1 MVMNLLGVA
10 LLTTCFQQTPSEE
23 WPLNTPKFQIPIRV
37 HQERKDQIKELVL
50 YVSKDKGKTWEVSTR
65 AKPNQ
70 EAFTFAAKEDGPHW
84 FSIGII
90 DIKGVQEPADI
101 TRAQVGQK
109 VLVDT
114 QKPEIKLKAEKI
126 GEEIQVKWEVKEV
139 NPDINSMKLECK
151 IEGNDSNEWIPISIK
166 PVMDGSGTFKV
177 QGAGMLSVR
186 LQMSDTAANYASVI
200 VDIGSPKVTAPMP
213 NLAAVPSTITP
224 PQISNSVTDGNNLNA
239 QSVAV
244 IPEKAPDSTPI
255 VSNNASPMP
264 LYTEKI
270 PPVSNLPANAIP
282 LPAGNPLPTVNP
294 VPALNPVPVV
304 DELAKSN
311 VPSTV
316 PVFPVSRGTKE
327 VDLGSSMPPAQTIP
341 GWSGNTNTSN
351 LNGVLASSAG
361 GANPNQNSNTVQNQ
375 QVTGSSKRVLPALQ
389 IVNKKQV
396 RIDYEVAKFGPSGLG
411 SVEVYSTLDDGQTW
425 TLALTENSM
434 ATDPRS
440 MMPVKASVVVPI
452 AQEGVPVGY
461 YVVVKSKAGLGK
473 SPPIKSDIPHIRVE
487 VDTTFPEAVLYSPQ
501 PEPGQRDTLLLTWKA
516 TDRNLSVNPVVL
528 EWSEKR
534 EGPWNP
540 IGLGELPN
548 TGKYTWAM
556 QPNMPASVYLKLMV
570 KDSAGNV
577 AVAQTQEPLLI
588 DLNIPEVNVLGISVN
603 SK

>member
-1 MVMNLLGVA
+1 MVMNLLGIA

-37 HQERKDQIKELVL
+37 HQERKGQIKELVL

-70 EAFTFAAKEDGPHW
+70 EAFTYVAKEDGPHW
-84 FSIGII
+84 FSIGVV
-90 DIKGVQEPADI
+90 DIKGTQEPADI
-101 TRAQVGQK
+101 AKAQVGQK

-126 GEEIQVKWEVKEV
+126 GEEIQVKWEVKEI

-186 LQMSDTAANYASVI
+186 LQMSDTASNYASVI
-200 VDIGSPKVTAPMP
+200 VDIGSPKTALPLP
-213 NLAAVPSTITP
+213 NLAAVPSTINTP
-224 PQISNSVTDGNNLNA
+224 TISNSPTEPNTLNS
-239 QSVAV
+239 QSVQIV
-244 IPEKAPDSTPI
+244 PEKTVDSTPV
-255 VSNNASPMP
+255 VSNNASSMP
-264 LYTEKI
+264 LGTEKI
-270 PPVSNLPANAIP
+270 PPMSSFNPPTNAIP
-282 LPAGNPLPTVNP
+282 LPAGNP
-294 VPALNPVPVV
+294 VPSV

-311 VPSTV
+311 LPSTV
-316 PVFPVSRGTKE
+316 PVFPVSRGVKDI
-327 VDLGSSMPPAQTIP
+327 DLGSTVPPAQTIP
-341 GWSGNTNTSN
+341 GWTGNTNTPN
-351 LNGVLASSAG
+351 VNGVLASSASG
-361 GANPNQNSNTVQNQ
+361 SNSNQNSNTVQNQ
-375 QVTGSSKRVLPALQ
+375 PLTGSSKRILPPLQ

-411 SVEVYSTLDDGQTW
+411 SVEVYSTLDDGQSW
-425 TLALTENSM
+425 TLALSENSM

-440 MMPVKASVVVPI
+440 MVPIKASIVVPI

-501 PEPGQRDTLLLTWKA
+501 PEPGMRDTLVLTWKA
-516 TDRNLSVNPVVL
+516 TDRNLSANPVVM

-534 EGPWNP
+534 DGPWNP
-540 IGLGELPN
+540 IGSGELPN

-570 KDSAGNV
+570 KDSAGNI

-588 DLNIPEVNVLGISVN
+588 DLNIPEVNVLGISLN

>member
-37 HQERKDQIKELVL
+37 HQERKEQIKELVL

-65 AKPNQ
+65 AEPNQ
-70 EAFTFAAKEDGPHW
+70 EAFTFVAKEDGPHW
-84 FSIGII
+84 FSIGVV
-90 DIKGVQEPADI
+90 DVKGIQEPADI
-101 TRAQVGQK
+101 ARAQVGQK

-114 QKPEIKLKAEKI
+114 QKPDIKLKAEKI
-126 GEEIQVKWEVKEV
+126 GEEIQVKWEVKDV

-200 VDIGSPKVTAPMP
+200 VDIGSPKASMPMP
-213 NLAAVPSTITP
+213 NLAAVPSTISPT
-224 PQISNSVTDGNNLNA
+224 QISNSVTDPNSLNSQSA
-239 QSVAV
+239 QVV
-244 IPEKAPDSTPI
+244 PEKPADASPV
-255 VSNNASPMP
+255 VSNNATPMP
-264 LYTEKI
+264 LNTEKI
-270 PPVSNLPANAIP
+270 PSMSGLNMPNNAIP
-282 LPAGNPLPTVNP
+282 LPAGNPLP
-294 VPALNPVPVV
+294 AV
-304 DELAKSN
+304 DDLAKN
-311 VPSTV
+311 NLPSAV
-316 PVFPVSRGTKE
+316 PVFPVSRGSKE
-327 VDLGSSMPPAQTIP
+327 VDLGSTVPPAQTIP

-351 LNGVLASSAG
+351 LNGVLASSAA
-361 GANPNQNSNTVQNQ
+361 GANTNQNANTVQNHQ
-375 QVTGSSKRVLPALQ
+375 TTGASKRILPALQ
-389 IVNKKQV
+389 IVNKKQI

-411 SVEVYSTLDDGQTW
+411 SVDVYSTLDDGQSW
-425 TLALTENSM
+425 TLALTENSLVSE
-434 ATDPRS
+434 PRGV
-440 MMPVKASVVVPI
+440 MPVKASIVVPV

-473 SPPIKSDIPHIRVE
+473 SPPVKSDIPHIRVE

-501 PEPGQRDTLLLTWKA
+501 PEVGQRDTLVLTWKA
-516 TDRNLSVNPVVL
+516 TDRNLSLNPVIL

-534 EGPWNP
+534 EGPWSP
-540 IGLGELPN
+540 IGAGELPN
-548 TGKYTWAM
+548 TGKYSWAM
-556 QPNMPASVYLKLMV
+556 NPNMPASVYLKLMV

-588 DLNIPEVNVLGISVN
+588 DLNIPEVNVLGISLN

>member
-37 HQERKDQIKELVL
+37 HQERKGQIKELVL

-65 AKPNQ
+65 AKPDQ
-70 EAFTFAAKEDGPHW
+70 EAFTFSAKEDGPHW
-84 FSIGII
+84 FTIGVV
-90 DIKGVQEPADI
+90 DVKGNQEPADI
-101 TRAQVGQK
+101 ARAQVGQK

-126 GEEIQVKWEVKEV
+126 GEEIQVKWEVKEI

-151 IEGNDSNEWIPISIK
+151 IEGNDLNEWIPISIK

-186 LQMSDTAANYASVI
+186 LQVSDTASNYASVI
-200 VDIGSPKVTAPMP
+200 VDIGSPKASVPMP
-213 NLAAVPSTITP
+213 NLAAVPSAIAP
-224 PQISNSVTDGNNLNA
+224 PQVSNAVSDSNNLNS
-239 QSVAV
+239 QSVQIV
-244 IPEKAPDSTPI
+244 PEKPIDSNPV
-255 VSNNASPMP
+255 VSNNAVPMP
-264 LYTEKI
+264 LSTEKI
-270 PPVSNLPANAIP
+270 PPMSNLNSSVNAIP
-282 LPAGNPLPTVNP
+282 LPAGNPLPN
-294 VPALNPVPVV
+294 V
-304 DELAKSN
+304 DELAKN
-311 VPSTV
+311 NLPSTV

-327 VDLGSSMPPAQTIP
+327 VDLGNLAPPAQTIP
-341 GWSGNTNTSN
+341 GWSGNANSN
-351 LNGVLASSAG
+351 PLNVNGVLASSAA
-361 GANPNQNSNTVQNQ
+361 GANSNQNSNIVQNQ
-375 QVTGSSKRVLPALQ
+375 QATGSSKRILPALQ
-389 IVNKKQV
+389 IVNKKQIK
-396 RIDYEVAKFGPSGLG
+396 IDYEVAKFGPSGLG

-425 TLALTENSM
+425 TLALTENSLVS
-434 ATDPRS
+434 DSRS

-501 PEPGQRDTLLLTWKA
+501 PEPGQRDTLILTWKA
-516 TDRNLSVNPVVL
+516 TDRNLSANPVVL

-534 EGPWNP
+534 DGPWNP
-540 IGLGELPN
+540 IGSGELPN
-548 TGKYTWAM
+548 TGKYSWAI
-556 QPNMPASVYLKLMV
+556 QPNVPASVYLKLMV
-570 KDSAGNV
+570 KDSAGNI

-588 DLNIPEVNVLGISVN
+588 DLNIPEVNVLGISLN

>member
-37 HQERKDQIKELVL
+37 HQERKEQIKELVL

-65 AKPNQ
+65 AEPNQ
-70 EAFTFAAKEDGPHW
+70 EAFTFVAKEDGPHW
-84 FSIGII
+84 FSIGVV
-90 DIKGVQEPADI
+90 DVKGIQEPADI
-101 TRAQVGQK
+101 ARAQVGQK

-114 QKPEIKLKAEKI
+114 QKPDIKLKAEKI
-126 GEEIQVKWEVKEV
+126 GEEIQVKWEVKDA

-200 VDIGSPKVTAPMP
+200 VDIGSPKASMPMP
-213 NLAAVPSTITP
+213 NLAAVPSTIAPT
-224 PQISNSVTDGNNLNA
+224 QISNSVTDPNNLNS
-239 QSVAV
+239 QSVQV
-244 IPEKAPDSTPI
+244 VPEKPADSSPV
-255 VSNNASPMP
+255 VSNNLPPMP
-264 LYTEKI
+264 LNTEKI
-270 PPVSNLPANAIP
+270 PPISGLNMPNNAIP
-282 LPAGNPLPTVNP
+282 LPAGNPLP
-294 VPALNPVPVV
+294 AV
-304 DELAKSN
+304 DEIAKN
-311 VPSTV
+311 NLPSAV
-316 PVFPVSRGTKE
+316 PVFPVSRGSKE
-327 VDLGSSMPPAQTIP
+327 VDLGSTVPPAQTIP
-341 GWSGNTNTSN
+341 GWSGNANTSN
-351 LNGVLASSAG
+351 LNGVLASSAA
-361 GANPNQNSNTVQNQ
+361 GANTNQNANTVQNQ
-375 QVTGSSKRVLPALQ
+375 QTIGASKRILPALQ
-389 IVNKKQV
+389 IVNKKQI

-411 SVEVYSTLDDGQTW
+411 SVDVYSTLDDGQSW
-425 TLALTENSM
+425 TLALTENSLVSDSR
-434 ATDPRS
+434 TI
-440 MMPVKASVVVPI
+440 MPVKASIVVPV

-473 SPPIKSDIPHIRVE
+473 SPPVKSDIPHIRVE

-501 PEPGQRDTLLLTWKA
+501 PEPGQRDTLVLTWKA
-516 TDRNLSVNPVVL
+516 TDRNLSLNPVIL

-540 IGLGELPN
+540 IGAGELPN
-548 TGKYTWAM
+548 TGKYSWTLN
-556 QPNMPASVYLKLMV
+556 PNMPASVYLKLMV
-570 KDSAGNV
+570 KDSAGNI

-588 DLNIPEVNVLGISVN
+588 DLNIPEVNVLGISLN

>member
-200 VDIGSPKVTAPMP
+200 VDIGSPKITAPMP
-213 NLAAVPSTITP
+213 NLAVVPSTITP
-224 PQISNSVTDGNNLNA
+224 PQISNSVIDGNNLNA
-239 QSVAV
+239 QS
-244 IPEKAPDSTPI
+244 
-255 VSNNASPMP
+255 
-264 LYTEKI
+264 
-270 PPVSNLPANAIP
+270 
-282 LPAGNPLPTVNP
+282 
-294 VPALNPVPVV
+294 
-304 DELAKSN
+304 
-311 VPSTV
+311 
-316 PVFPVSRGTKE
+316 
-327 VDLGSSMPPAQTIP
+327 
-341 GWSGNTNTSN
+341 
-351 LNGVLASSAG
+351 
-361 GANPNQNSNTVQNQ
+361 
-375 QVTGSSKRVLPALQ
+375 
-389 IVNKKQV
+389 
-396 RIDYEVAKFGPSGLG
+396 
-411 SVEVYSTLDDGQTW
+411 
-425 TLALTENSM
+425 
-434 ATDPRS
+434 
-440 MMPVKASVVVPI
+440 
-452 AQEGVPVGY
+452 
-461 YVVVKSKAGLGK
+461 
-473 SPPIKSDIPHIRVE
+473 
-487 VDTTFPEAVLYSPQ
+487 
-501 PEPGQRDTLLLTWKA
+501 
-516 TDRNLSVNPVVL
+516 
-528 EWSEKR
+528 
-534 EGPWNP
+534 
-540 IGLGELPN
+540 
-548 TGKYTWAM
+548 
-556 QPNMPASVYLKLMV
+556 
-570 KDSAGNV
+570 
-577 AVAQTQEPLLI
+577 
-588 DLNIPEVNVLGISVN
+588 
-603 SK
+603 

>member
-37 HQERKDQIKELVL
+37 HQERKEQIKELVL

-70 EAFTFAAKEDGPHW
+70 EAFTFVAKEDGPHW
-84 FSIGII
+84 FSIGVV
-90 DIKGVQEPADI
+90 DVKGIQEPADI
-101 TRAQVGQK
+101 AKAQVGQK

-126 GEEIQVKWEVKEV
+126 GEEIQVKWEVKDA

-200 VDIGSPKVTAPMP
+200 VDIGSPKVSMPMP
-213 NLAAVPSTITP
+213 NLAAVPSTNATP
-224 PQISNSVTDGNNLNA
+224 KISNSVTDPNSLNS
-239 QSVAV
+239 QSVPAV
-244 IPEKAPDSTPI
+244 PEKPADSSPV
-255 VSNNASPMP
+255 VSNNVPPMP
-264 LYTEKI
+264 LNTEKI
-270 PPVSNLPANAIP
+270 PPMSGLTMPNTAIP
-282 LPAGNPLPTVNP
+282 LPAGNPLP
-294 VPALNPVPVV
+294 AV
-304 DELAKSN
+304 DELAKN
-311 VPSTV
+311 NLPSAV
-316 PVFPVSRGTKE
+316 PVFPVSRGAKE
-327 VDLGSSMPPAQTIP
+327 VDLGSTVPPAQTIP
-341 GWSGNTNTSN
+341 SWNGTSNTSN

-361 GANPNQNSNTVQNQ
+361 GANANQNTNTVQNQ
-375 QVTGSSKRVLPALQ
+375 PTTGASKRILPALQ
-389 IVNKKQV
+389 IVNKKQI

-411 SVEVYSTLDDGQTW
+411 SVDVYSTLDDGQSW
-425 TLALTENSM
+425 TLALTENSLVS
-434 ATDPRS
+434 DQRS
-440 MMPVKASVVVPI
+440 MMPVKASIVVPV

-473 SPPIKSDIPHIRVE
+473 SPPVKSDIPHIRVE

-501 PEPGQRDTLLLTWKA
+501 PEPGQRDTLVLTWKA
-516 TDRNLSVNPVVL
+516 TDRNLSLNPVTL

-534 EGPWNP
+534 EGPWSP
-540 IGLGELPN
+540 IGPGELPN

-556 QPNMPASVYLKLMV
+556 HPNMPASVYLKLMV

-588 DLNIPEVNVLGISVN
+588 DLNIPEVNVLGISLN